1 MPRTRPAYSQEY
13 KDQAVDLLQSSGRPL
28 KELSREL
35 GISDAS
41 LRKWRDERAVETV
54 EETKS
59 RAKVQESPE
68 GEIKRLRRENEY
80 LKRQREIL
88 KKAMSILGED
98 PHLGMR

>member
-13 KDQAVDLLQSSGRPL
+13 KDQAVDLLTSSERPL
-28 KELSREL
+28 KELAREL
-35 GISDAS
+35 GISDSA
-41 LRKWRDERAVETV
+41 LRKWRDDRVVETV
-54 EETKS
+54 EQTKS
-59 RAKVQESPE
+59 RPKLEESAQA
-68 GEIKRLRRENEY
+68 EIRRLRRENEY